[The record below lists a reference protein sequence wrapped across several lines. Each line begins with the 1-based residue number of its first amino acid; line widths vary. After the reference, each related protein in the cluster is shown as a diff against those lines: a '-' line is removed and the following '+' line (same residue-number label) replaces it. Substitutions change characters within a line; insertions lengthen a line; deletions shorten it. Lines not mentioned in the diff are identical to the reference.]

1 MWHLVILAKVMASHN
16 NSKVVTLLEVI
27 SSSPLLQGR
36 TSLLPS
42 ISEPCHGLQFSLRM
56 LLFLVCCVF
65 GLNLIQ
71 REMCIQILI
80 SRVFP

>member
-1 MWHLVILAKVMASHN
+1 MTYRSHI
-16 NSKVVTLLEVI
+16 NSKDVTLLEVL
-27 SSSPLLQGR
+27 SFSPLLQDR

-42 ISEPCHGLQFSLRM
+42 IPEPSYGLQFSLRM

-65 GLNLIQ
+65 DLNLIQ